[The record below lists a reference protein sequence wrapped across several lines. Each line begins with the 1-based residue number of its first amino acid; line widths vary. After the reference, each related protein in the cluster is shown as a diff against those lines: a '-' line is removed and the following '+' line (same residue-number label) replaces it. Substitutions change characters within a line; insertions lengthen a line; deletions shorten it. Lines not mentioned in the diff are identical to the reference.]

1 MRQELRRP
9 LRRQLPEFHIFR
21 FTGPVR
27 PAPFHS
33 GVRKLPCGRLGLEE
47 GSMSV
52 LQCGRFRLDLSQP
65 RVMAIINL
73 TDDSFSGDGL
83 RGDLARALA
92 RAERAVEEGAEM
104 LDIGAESTRPGSDP
118 VSEAQELERVVRFVE
133 AAHDWKVPL
142 SIDTLKP
149 AVMRAAL
156 EAGADMINDINAF
169 RAPGAIE
176 AVAAGDAGL
185 CVMHM
190 LGQPRTMQEDPRYTD
205 VVGEV
210 IDFLDERVAALEAA
224 GVSRERIVLD
234 PGFGFGKRVEHNY
247 ALLRELARFGAGG
260 LPVLAG
266 LSRKSMLGAVTGRA
280 VGERLSASVA
290 GALIAVQNG
299 ARIVRVHDVG
309 PTRDALAVWKAT
321 VTGC

>member
-1 MRQELRRP
+1 
-9 LRRQLPEFHIFR
+9 
-21 FTGPVR
+21 
-27 PAPFHS
+27 
-33 GVRKLPCGRLGLEE
+33 
-47 GSMSV
+47 
-52 LQCGRFRLDLSQP
+52 
-65 RVMAIINL
+65 
-73 TDDSFSGDGL
+73 
-83 RGDLARALA
+83 
-92 RAERAVEEGAEM
+92 M

-118 VSEAQELERVVRFVE
+118 VPEAQELERVVRFVE
-133 AAHDWKVPL
+133 AARDWKVPL
-142 SIDTLKP
+142 SIDTVKP

-156 EAGADMINDINAF
+156 AAGADMINDINAF
-169 RAPGAIE
+169 REPGAIE
-176 AVAAGDAGL
+176 AVAAGESGV

-190 LGQPRTMQEDPRYTD
+190 LGQPRTMQQDPRYAD

-210 IDFLDERVAALEAA
+210 IGFLDERVAALQAA
-224 GVSRERIVLD
+224 GVGRERVVLD

-280 VGERLSASVA
+280 VGDRLAASVA

-299 ARIVRVHDVG
+299 AGIVRVHDVAA
-309 PTRDALAVWKAT
+309 TRDVLAVWKAT

>member
-1 MRQELRRP
+1 
-9 LRRQLPEFHIFR
+9 
-21 FTGPVR
+21 
-27 PAPFHS
+27 
-33 GVRKLPCGRLGLEE
+33 
-47 GSMSV
+47 MSV

-83 RGDLARALA
+83 RDDLARALA
-92 RAERAVEEGAEM
+92 RAERALEEGAEM

-118 VSEAQELERVVRFVE
+118 VPEAQELERVVRFVE
-133 AAHDWKVPL
+133 AARGWKVPL

-149 AVMRAAL
+149 TVMRAAL
-156 EAGADMINDINAF
+156 AAGADMINDINAF
-169 RAPGAIE
+169 RASGAIE
-176 AVAAGDAGL
+176 AVAAGESGL

-190 LGQPRTMQEDPRYTD
+190 LGQPRTMQQDPRYAD

-210 IDFLDERVAALEAA
+210 TGFLDERVAALVAA
-224 GVSRERIVLD
+224 GVARERIVLD
-234 PGFGFGKRVEHNY
+234 PGFGFGKSVGHNY
-247 ALLRELARFGAGG
+247 ALLRELARVGVGG

-266 LSRKSMLGAVTGRA
+266 LSRKSMLSAVTGRA
-280 VGERLSASVA
+280 VGERLAASVA

-299 ARIVRVHDVG
+299 ARIVRVHDVAA
-309 PTRDALAVWKAT
+309 TRDALAVWKAT